1 METISIEV
9 ESETAKAFRAIPQKD
24 KRKIEFLFKMN
35 LRQYLQ
41 NTESLEAFMRRMSDE
56 AVAKGLTPEILQE
69 ILDDEEL

>member
-9 ESETAKAFRAIPQKD
+9 EPETAKAFRAIPQKD